1 MGKFKKKIKKQVSMT
16 PLGKKIMV
24 KPGVHSPGGQNI
36 EKRRWKKTK
45 PHKKAEASTK
55 SHSKEKFL

>member
-1 MGKFKKKIKKQVSMT
+1 MT